1 MGITPEEIISFWQD
15 EVGPEGW
22 YKVDPDLDQ
31 KIRDRY
37 LDFWLDVRAGNYN
50 SWAGN
55 ATGTLAILIAID
67 QFPRNMFRGSGEA
80 FATDSKARCIA
91 KRAIF
96 SEFDQKFDE
105 PMRQFFYLPLMHS
118 EVLADQDTC
127 VRMFSLNMTGK
138 DRYLHPRA
146 HREVIRKFGRFP
158 YRNKAM
164 GRASTPAEIDYVKA
178 GGYAV
183 TLKDIQARAA

>member
-1 MGITPEEIISFWQD
+1 MAITPDEIISFWQD
-15 EVGPEGW
+15 EVGQKGW
-22 YKVDPDLDQ
+22 YVVDPALDQ
-31 KIRDRY
+31 NIRDRY
-37 LDFWLDVRAGNYN
+37 LDFWLDVRADDYDNWPVNPRG
-50 SWAGN
+50 A
-55 ATGTLAILIAID
+55 LAMLIAID
-67 QFPRNMFRGSGEA
+67 QFPRNMFRGSGES
-80 FATDSKARCIA
+80 FATDHKARCIA

-96 SEFDQKFDE
+96 LGQDLKIEE

-127 VRMFSLNMTGK
+127 MRMYTMNMSGS
-138 DRYLHPRA
+138 DRFLHPRA

-164 GRASTPAEIDYVKA
+164 GRGSTPAEKDYIAA

-183 TLKDIQARAA
+183 TVRELQAQA

>member
-1 MGITPEEIISFWQD
+1 MGITPESVIDFWQN
-15 EVGPEGW
+15 EVGPKGW
-22 YKVDPDLDQ
+22 YVVEPALDQ
-31 KIRDRY
+31 EIRDRY
-37 LDFWLDVRAGNYN
+37 LDFWLDVKAGEYDN
-50 SWAGN
+50 WPGKADG
-55 ATGTLAILIAID
+55 ALAILIAID
-67 QFPRNMFRGSGEA
+67 QFPRNMFRGSGDS
-80 FATDSKARCIA
+80 FATDEKARCIA

-96 SEFDQKFDE
+96 SGQDLEFDE

-127 VRMFSLNMTGK
+127 MRMFKQNMTGEG
-138 DRYLHPRA
+138 RFLHPRA

-164 GRASTPAEIDYVKA
+164 GRNSTPAEKDYVAA

-183 TLKDIQARAA
+183 TLKELQAEA